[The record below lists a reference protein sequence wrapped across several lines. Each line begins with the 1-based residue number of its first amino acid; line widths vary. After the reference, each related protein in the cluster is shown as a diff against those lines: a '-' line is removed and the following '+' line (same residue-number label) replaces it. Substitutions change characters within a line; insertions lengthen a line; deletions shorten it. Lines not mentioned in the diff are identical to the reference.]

1 MGEQKILFIA
11 YNMKLQL
18 IFLASTLALTFS
30 KNIPV
35 PELNKETE
43 KNVKQLTNTALR
55 KTQNFLKANGVE
67 IKSLRQRLDNALN
80 AGVPQLNAVKNEA
93 DKQYSKVADRSVGGL
108 INFVSGEINKA
119 IDGAE
124 NGVPDGA
131 KSALDILQGFLGAV
145 KDAGVDALGDNA
157 NKSIDD
163 LVNAGSDALQN
174 SANGVVVNNAIKNAK
189 KQIKNSNNKN

>member
-11 YNMKLQL
+11 YNMKLQF

-108 INFVSGEINKA
+108 INLVSGEINKA

-124 NGVPDGA
+124 NNVPDGV
-131 KSALDILQGFLGAV
+131 KSGLDILQGFLGAV
-145 KDAGVDALGDNA
+145 KDAGVAALGDNV
-157 NKSIDD
+157 NKPIDD
-163 LVNAGSDALQN
+163 LANAGSDALQN
-174 SANGVVVNNAIKNAK
+174 SANGAEVNNAIKNVK
-189 KQIKNSNNKN
+189 QQIKNSNKKN

>member
-1 MGEQKILFIA
+1 MGEQKIHFIA
-11 YNMKLQL
+11 YNMKLQF
-18 IFLASTLALTFS
+18 IFLASTLALTYS

-43 KNVKQLTNTALR
+43 KNVKQLTNTAVR

-93 DKQYSKVADRSVGGL
+93 DESVGGL
-108 INFVSGEINKA
+108 INFVSGELNKA

-124 NGVPDGA
+124 NDVPDGA
-131 KSALDILQGFLGAV
+131 KSALDILQGVLGAV
-145 KDAGVDALGDNA
+145 KDAGVAALGDNA
-157 NKSIDD
+157 NKSIED
-163 LVNAGSDALQN
+163 LANAGSDALQN
-174 SANGVVVNNAIKNAK
+174 SANGAEVNNAIKNA
-189 KQIKNSNNKN
+189 

>member
-1 MGEQKILFIA
+1 MG
-11 YNMKLQL
+11 
-18 IFLASTLALTFS
+18 
-30 KNIPV
+30 
-35 PELNKETE
+35 
-43 KNVKQLTNTALR
+43 
-55 KTQNFLKANGVE
+55 GVE
-67 IKSLRQRLDNALN
+67 IKNLKPRLKNALN

-108 INFVSGEINKA
+108 INLVSGEINKA

-145 KDAGVDALGDNA
+145 KDAGVDALGERADMT
-157 NKSIDD
+157 IDK
-163 LVNAGSDALQN
+163 LAKAGSNALQN
-174 SANGVVVNNAIKNAK
+174 SANGAVVNNAIKNAK

>member
-1 MGEQKILFIA
+1 MGEQKIHFIA
-11 YNMKLQL
+11 YNMKLQF
-18 IFLASTLALTFS
+18 IFLASTLALTYS

-43 KNVKQLTNTALR
+43 KNVKQLTNTAVR

-80 AGVPQLNAVKNEA
+80 AGVPQLKAVKNEA

-108 INFVSGEINKA
+108 INLVSGEINKA

-131 KSALDILQGFLGAV
+131 KSALDVLQGVLGAV
-145 KDAGVDALGDNA
+145 KDAGVAALGGNV

-163 LVNAGSDALQN
+163 LANAGSDALQN
-174 SANGVVVNNAIKNAK
+174 SANGAEVNNAIKNAK
-189 KQIKNSNNKN
+189 KQIKNSNNK